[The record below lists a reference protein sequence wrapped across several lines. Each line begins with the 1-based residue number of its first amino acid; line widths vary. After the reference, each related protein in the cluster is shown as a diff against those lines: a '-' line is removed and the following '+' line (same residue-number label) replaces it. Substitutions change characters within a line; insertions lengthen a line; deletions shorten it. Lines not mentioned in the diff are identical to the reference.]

1 MMQYNES
8 DLNNYYLRNDNN
20 ENNSQDYDETPAD
33 EKNENVNQKIILIK
47 QINNLISIKLKCREE
62 IGNLF
67 SGFIENDFKPI
78 IQQLR
83 DDVDPIF
90 KDYISHPKAKLRYNN
105 DEVNDAIQSLEREI
119 KEISEKSLEEV
130 EIKLENLKASISA
143 IIHEINKSL
152 FKAKAQFDK
161 VYLSGSINGD
171 KIVRLEE
178 VAEPMAL
185 GFGLG
190 GSGIGALIGIGIAK
204 GVGETIGAGLLFG
217 GAFGI
222 ASAGIGLVLGFV
234 GFGVYKLYKVT
245 HKEEDLVELTQKGR
259 KSFFEK
265 INIYYDKVETQ
276 LNDYKEKVIKEIQS
290 IIEKGVAKL
299 NIEKDNIDERSQF

>member
-1 MMQYNES
+1 M
-8 DLNNYYLRNDNN
+8 
-20 ENNSQDYDETPAD
+20 
-33 EKNENVNQKIILIK
+33 
-47 QINNLISIKLKCREE
+47 
-62 IGNLF
+62 
-67 SGFIENDFKPI
+67 
-78 IQQLR
+78 
-83 DDVDPIF
+83 
-90 KDYISHPKAKLRYNN
+90 
-105 DEVNDAIQSLEREI
+105 
-119 KEISEKSLEEV
+119 EEV

-178 VAEPMAL
+178 VTEPMAL

-190 GSGIGALIGIGIAK
+190 GGGIGALIGIGIAK

-259 KSFFEK
+259 ESFFEK

-299 NIEKDNIDERSQF
+299 NIEKDNIDERNQF